1 MEKIQKIY
9 YITLDG
15 VLIAKGLSEENLDVF
30 KRTTT
35 YNFKFVNRRGSISS
49 RDMPTV
55 IIHEDEVVEYYYD
68 DVLDDYGWCWH
79 EVVKSLSG
87 EVYLDKFGGGWT
99 NPDPNALS
107 NKPILRGKVEVLGL

>member
-1 MEKIQKIY
+1 MEENKKIY
-9 YITLDG
+9 YITLDD
-15 VLIAKGLSEENLDVF
+15 VLIAKGLSEEDLDMF
-30 KRTTT
+30 LRTTT
-35 YNFKFVNRRGSISS
+35 YNYKFSYKRGSLSS

-68 DVLDDYGWCWH
+68 DVSDDYGWCWH

-87 EVYLDKFGGGWT
+87 EVYLDKFGGDYT
-99 NPDPNALS
+99 SPDPNALS